1 MAEENTTPL
10 LGGDDAMES
19 GIKDSDGTASV
30 QPSRSSSTGRAPF
43 KYHRVLSGKAF
54 NDSSNLSEGQREY
67 NRVQRETLSLYR
79 EVAEGPVG
87 GAHKERDEEEPY
99 ESLAIN
105 LSNIAN
111 VVLLVLKIFASV
123 KSRSLAIVASTLE
136 SLLDLLAGVILL
148 FTRWSMRREN
158 VYKYPIGKLRTQPVG
173 IVIFAAIM
181 ATLGVQVLI
190 TAVEHL
196 LEGDDGNKM
205 NSSELVWMT
214 VVMVVATA
222 AKLALYLF
230 CRTFKSE
237 IVHAYSLDHGFD
249 ALTNIVGL
257 AAALLANRYY
267 WWIDPI
273 GALVLAVYTIVEWSK
288 AVLENAG
295 SLIGKAAPPELI
307 RKLTLI
313 TISHHEAIRRID
325 TVRAYTFGSLYF
337 VEVDI
342 ELPEQMHL
350 REAHDIG
357 EDLQNKIEDLPEVER
372 AYVHLDFE
380 SRHRPEHTRQR
391 GKATGLMDS

>member
-295 SLIGKAAPPELI
+295 SLIGKAAPPEFI

>member
-1 MAEENTTPL
+1 M
-10 LGGDDAMES
+10 
-19 GIKDSDGTASV
+19 
-30 QPSRSSSTGRAPF
+30 
-43 KYHRVLSGKAF
+43 
-54 NDSSNLSEGQREY
+54 
-67 NRVQRETLSLYR
+67 QRETLSLYR

>member
-181 ATLGVQVLI
+181 ATLGNAPPLLHFRI
-190 TAVEHL
+190 MKRRACYL
-196 LEGDDGNKM
+196 LESQCN
-205 NSSELVWMT
+205 
-214 VVMVVATA
+214 
-222 AKLALYLF
+222 F
-230 CRTFKSE
+230 
-237 IVHAYSLDHGFD
+237 
-249 ALTNIVGL
+249 
-257 AAALLANRYY
+257 
-267 WWIDPI
+267 
-273 GALVLAVYTIVEWSK
+273 
-288 AVLENAG
+288 AG
-295 SLIGKAAPPELI
+295 
-307 RKLTLI
+307 
-313 TISHHEAIRRID
+313 
-325 TVRAYTFGSLYF
+325 
-337 VEVDI
+337 
-342 ELPEQMHL
+342 
-350 REAHDIG
+350 
-357 EDLQNKIEDLPEVER
+357 
-372 AYVHLDFE
+372 E
-380 SRHRPEHTRQR
+380 S
-391 GKATGLMDS
+391 